1 MVMDQRWSFRRRST
15 GFNLL
20 FFSIDPR
27 LCCPVSPP
35 VGQRTGAVPLR
46 RALTFSRP
54 LSSFVYRLTIQLTGL
69 RQRAGLLT
77 FPHNS
82 KTGAR
87 GNRGVMAF
95 GLQLRTRKHPAQCVG
110 ICRRRSVRSTR
121 ATMLGYR
128 APRSRPR
135 RRC

>member
-15 GFNLL
+15 GFNLH
-20 FFSIDPR
+20 FFNRSSVMLSRVR
-27 LCCPVSPP
+27 L
-35 VGQRTGAVPLR
+35 VGQRIGTVPLR

-54 LSSFVYRLTIQLTGL
+54 LSSFVYRLTSQLTGL

-77 FPHNS
+77 FPRNS

-87 GNRGVMAF
+87 GNCGVMAF
-95 GLQLRTRKHPAQCVG
+95 RLQLRTRKHPGQCVG

-121 ATMLGYR
+121 TTILGFR